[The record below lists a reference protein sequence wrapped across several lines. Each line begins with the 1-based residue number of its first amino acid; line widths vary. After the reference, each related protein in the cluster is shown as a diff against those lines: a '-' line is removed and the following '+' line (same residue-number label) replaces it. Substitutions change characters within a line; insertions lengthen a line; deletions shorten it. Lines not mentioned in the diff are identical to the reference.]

1 MSISQ
6 GLAVIFAV
14 LTLIGVY
21 RAHSYSKTIQELK
34 TELVITQ
41 GDLQLVQAQLDAER
55 QARSG
60 RQRAE
65 KEINDVAAKR
75 NQFIDSL
82 PTSWGNTPL
91 PDECVRMW
99 TYSPSTSTGSDFS
112 TGGSDATD

>member
-1 MSISQ
+1 MSVSQ
-6 GLAVIFAV
+6 GLAVLFAI
-14 LTLIGVY
+14 LTLVGIY

-65 KEINDVAAKR
+65 KEINDVAAQR
-75 NQFIDSL
+75 NQLLDSL
-82 PTSWGNTPL
+82 PSGWGNAPL
-91 PDECVRMW
+91 PDECVRMFH
-99 TYSPSTSTGSDFS
+99 YDPAASVGSDS
-112 TGGSDATD
+112 PAGGSDAAD